1 MDAEKEMQEYSKRHM
16 SRGHIMVGRVF
27 TYVFRVLVFGI
38 IAIVLWRVLLSDRIP
53 KDAKTLLVNEA
64 TYAAYVAEGESLTMY
79 TQAQDEIAVN
89 ETEDGV
95 YGLFWVSQTAFI
107 PEADQIQILTRYN
120 NSTLRHIATDFKL
133 QEIPSR
139 EETVADV
146 SLVVTTDPTPLDRD
160 NGDEVKTRY
169 LASGAPAV
177 DATKMYNYRKY
188 IFDGVAFDPATT
200 VDITVEFYYAERV
213 NYDKLPYCSLRIF
226 DNEFE
231 IDPLELTSRDERALK
246 AYGETR

>member
-1 MDAEKEMQEYSKRHM
+1 MDAEQEMQEYSERHM
-16 SRGHIMVGRVF
+16 SRGRVIVNRIF
-27 TYVFRVLVFGI
+27 FYVFRVLVFGV
-38 IAIVLWRVLLSDRIP
+38 IALVLWRVLLSDRIP

-64 TYAAYVAEGESLTMY
+64 TYAAYLAEGESLTMY

-95 YGLFWVSQTAFI
+95 YGLFWVSQTVFI

-133 QEIPSR
+133 QEIPTR
-139 EETVADV
+139 ESIVADV

-169 LASGAPAV
+169 TASGAPAV
-177 DATKMYNYRKY
+177 DETSMYNYRKY
-188 IFDGVAFDPATT
+188 IFDGVDVDPETT
-200 VDITVEFYYAERV
+200 VDITVEFYYIDRV
-213 NYDKLPYCSLRIF
+213 DYDKLPYCSLRIF

-231 IDPLELTSRDERALK
+231 TDPLSLSKRDKRALA
-246 AYGETR
+246 AYADAH